1 MALLPA
7 YIVRPDLQAGRLREV
22 LPAYRAEGPGDKL
35 FILTSPTPYP
45 STAQRALVDYLKAEL
60 EPLLRDFL
68 A

>member
-1 MALLPA
+1 
-7 YIVRPDLQAGRLREV
+7 VQPDLQARRLREV
-22 LPAYRAEGPGDKL
+22 LPAYKAEGPGDKL

-60 EPLLRDFL
+60 EPLLRGFL

>member
-1 MALLPA
+1 VALLPA
-7 YIVRPDLQAGRLREV
+7 YIVQPDLQARRLREV
-22 LPAYRAEGPGDKL
+22 LPAYKAEGPGDKL